1 MYQAVHNQFVA
12 CAKIKEVG
20 HQIDPHAVFGTMLA
34 DCTFYPATCRPKDV
48 VLTMKKNRMQYF
60 FSDVQLRGEYPG
72 YAKTWFKKHGI
83 TIQMEDGDEELIR
96 SYTMDFLAVAY
107 YYSHCV
113 DENGNRCANPYT
125 KATEWGWTIDPVGLY
140 NTMAQYWDRY
150 GVPMMIAENGV
161 GVEEAL
167 GSDGCIHDEY
177 RIDYQKR
184 HIQELKDVMEE
195 GTDIFAYT
203 MWSPFDI
210 VSGNSC
216 EMEKRYGLIY
226 VDIDNE
232 GNGTGKC
239 IPKDSFYWYA
249 RLIKSNAENL

>member
-1 MYQAVHNQFVA
+1 MASAGIVKA
-12 CAKIKEVG
+12 ARELDPALKVG
-20 HQIDPHAVFGTMLA
+20 MMLA
-34 DCTFYPATCRPKDV
+34 DQLTYAKTCDPQNVKV
-48 VLTMKKNRMQYF
+48 AIEKNRMKDF
-60 FSDVQLRGEYPG
+60 FFADVQLRGEYPG